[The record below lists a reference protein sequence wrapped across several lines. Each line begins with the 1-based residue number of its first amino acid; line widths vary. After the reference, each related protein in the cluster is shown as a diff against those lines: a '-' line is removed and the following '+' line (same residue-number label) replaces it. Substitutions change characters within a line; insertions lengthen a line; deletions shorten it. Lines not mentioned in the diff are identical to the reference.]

1 MSQDLLNLETC
12 DGYLCNIAPEKL
24 KMLKDGSQSSCFN
37 APLKARRRAMY
48 ASTKLK
54 KDYCTTSAQYMYN
67 RCKTFNQKSFNYLSG
82 YTNEEDRASY
92 LASFPNASLKPGAPL
107 SQFNKYRGNCAPSCV
122 AKDNDTV
129 VPVLNGCTNSMMTN
143 TATNIN
149 ALKCDKTIYKP
160 NNSNYAKQG
169 PVSSSERLLR
179 LNMDT
184 INKNIANIKDLKKE
198 GAAYLRKNKYTTCNN
213 SYVIKLDDKKLY
225 KISCQ

>member
-1 MSQDLLNLETC
+1 MAQDSLYLEIC
-12 DGYLCNIAPEKL
+12 DGYLCSIAPEKL
-24 KMLKDGSQSSCFN
+24 KMLKDVSQTSCFN

-107 SQFNKYRGNCAPSCV
+107 SQFNKYRGNCAPLCV
-122 AKDNDTV
+122 AKENDTV
-129 VPVLNGCTNSMMTN
+129 VPVLNGCTKTMMAN
-143 TATNIN
+143 LN
-149 ALKCDKTIYKP
+149 APKCDKTIYKP

-179 LNMDT
+179 LNVNT
-184 INKNIANIKDLKKE
+184 INKNIANINELKKA
-198 GAAYLRKNKYTTCNN
+198 GTVYLQKNKQPACNREN
-213 SYVIKLDDKKLY
+213 FIKSGDKRL
-225 KISCQ
+225 CA

>member
-1 MSQDLLNLETC
+1 MAQQRINLEAY
-12 DGYLCNIAPEKL
+12 DDYKLAPEKL
-24 KMLKDGSQSSCFN
+24 KMLKDVSQTSCFN

-48 ASTKLK
+48 ANTKLK

-82 YTNEEDRASY
+82 YTNEEDRASF

-122 AKDNDTV
+122 AKDNDAAV
-129 VPVLNGCTNSMMTN
+129 QVIYGCTNSTMPN
-143 TATNIN
+143 AATNIN
-149 ALKCDKTIYKP
+149 ALKCDKTLYKP

-179 LNMDT
+179 LNVNT
-184 INKNIANIKDLKKE
+184 INKNIANIKELKKA
-198 GAAYLRKNKYTTCNN
+198 GSVYLQKNKQPVCNRVN
-213 SYVIKLDDKKLY
+213 FIKTGDKRL
-225 KISCQ
+225 CA

>member
-1 MSQDLLNLETC
+1 MAQDSLYLEIC

-24 KMLKDGSQSSCFN
+24 KMLKDVSQTSCFN

-82 YTNEEDRASY
+82 YTNEEDRTSY

-122 AKDNDTV
+122 AKDNDTI
-129 VPVLNGCTNSMMTN
+129 VPVLNGCTKSMMTN

-149 ALKCDKTIYKP
+149 ALKCDKTMYKP

-179 LNMDT
+179 LNMNT
-184 INKNIANIKDLKKE
+184 INKNIANIKELKKQ
-198 GAAYLRKNKYTTCNN
+198 GAAYLQKNKQPACNREN
-213 SYVIKLDDKKLY
+213 FIKSGDKRL
-225 KISCQ
+225 CA

>member
-1 MSQDLLNLETC
+1 MAQERLNLETC
-12 DGYLCNIAPEKL
+12 DGYLCKLAPEKL
-24 KMLKDGSQSSCFN
+24 KMLKDVSQTSCFN

-67 RCKTFNQKSFNYLSG
+67 RCKTFKQKSFNYLSG

-92 LASFPNASLKPGAPL
+92 LASFPNASLKAGAPL

-122 AKDNDTV
+122 AKDDDTM
-129 VPVLNGCTNSMMTN
+129 VPVLIGCTKEMIP
-143 TATNIN
+143 NIN
-149 ALKCDKTIYKP
+149 AAKCDKTMYNP

-179 LNMDT
+179 LNVNT
-184 INKNIANIKDLKKE
+184 INQNIANIKKLKKE
-198 GAAYLRKNKYTTCNN
+198 GTAYLQKNKQPACNREN
-213 SYVIKLDDKKLY
+213 FIKTGDKRL
-225 KISCQ
+225 CA

>member
-1 MSQDLLNLETC
+1 MAQERLNLETC
-12 DGYLCNIAPEKL
+12 DGYLCKLAPEKL
-24 KMLKDGSQSSCFN
+24 KMLKDVSQTSCFN

-48 ASTKLK
+48 ACTKLK

-82 YTNEEDRASY
+82 YTNEEDRTSY

-129 VPVLNGCTNSMMTN
+129 VSVLNGCTNSMMPN
-143 TATNIN
+143 TTTNIN
-149 ALKCDKTIYKP
+149 ALRCDKTLYKP

-169 PVSSSERLLR
+169 SVSCSERLLR
-179 LNMDT
+179 LNVNV
-184 INKNIANIKDLKKE
+184 INKNIANIRDLKKA
-198 GAAYLRKNKYTTCNN
+198 GTTYLQKNKQPACNREN
-213 SYVIKLDDKKLY
+213 FIKSGDKRLC
-225 KISCQ
+225 SGLS

>member
-1 MSQDLLNLETC
+1 MEQQRINLEAY
-12 DGYLCNIAPEKL
+12 DDYKLAPEKL
-24 KMLKDGSQSSCFN
+24 KMLKDVSQTSCFN

-82 YTNEEDRASY
+82 YTNEEERASY

-122 AKDNDTV
+122 AKENDIV
-129 VPVLNGCTNSMMTN
+129 VPVLNGCTKEMM
-143 TATNIN
+143 ANITVP
-149 ALKCDKTIYKP
+149 KCDKTIYKP

-179 LNMDT
+179 LNVNT

-213 SYVIKLDDKKLY
+213 AYVIRFDDKKLY

>member
-1 MSQDLLNLETC
+1 MAQERLNLETC
-12 DGYLCNIAPEKL
+12 DGYLCKLAPEKL
-24 KMLKDGSQSSCFN
+24 KMLKDVSQTSCFN

-82 YTNEEDRASY
+82 YTKEEDRTSY

-122 AKDNDTV
+122 AKDDDTM
-129 VPVLNGCTNSMMTN
+129 VPVLIGCTKTMMPN
-143 TATNIN
+143 AATNIN
-149 ALKCDKTIYKP
+149 AAKCDKTMYNP

-179 LNMDT
+179 LNVNT
-184 INKNIANIKDLKKE
+184 INQNIANIKELKKA
-198 GAAYLRKNKYTTCNN
+198 GTAYLQKNKQPACNREN
-213 SYVIKLDDKKLY
+213 FIKTGDKRL
-225 KISCQ
+225 CA

>member
-1 MSQDLLNLETC
+1 MEQPRINLEAY
-12 DGYLCNIAPEKL
+12 DDYKLAPEKL
-24 KMLKDGSQSSCFN
+24 KMLKDVSQTSCFN

-122 AKDNDTV
+122 AKENNTV
-129 VPVLNGCTNSMMTN
+129 VPVLNGCTKEMM
-143 TATNIN
+143 ANITVP
-149 ALKCDKTIYKP
+149 KCDKTLYKP

-169 PVSSSERLLR
+169 SVSSSERLLR
-179 LNMDT
+179 LNVNT
-184 INKNIANIKDLKKE
+184 INKNIANIKELKKA
-198 GAAYLRKNKYTTCNN
+198 GTVYLQKNKQPACNREN
-213 SYVIKLDDKKLY
+213 FIKTGDKRL
-225 KISCQ
+225 CA